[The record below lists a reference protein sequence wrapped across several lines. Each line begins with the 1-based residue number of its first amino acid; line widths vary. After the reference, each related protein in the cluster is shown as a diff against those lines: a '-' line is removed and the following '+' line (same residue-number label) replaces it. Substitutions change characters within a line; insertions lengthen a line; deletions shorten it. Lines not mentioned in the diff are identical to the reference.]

1 MKIFQLKDGYRY
13 NSDSL
18 FLWDFARKNCSFKA
32 SQSLLDVG
40 CGCGILG
47 LLLARDFNC
56 ALSCIDIQPQNCELA
71 QINARANDIKASI
84 ICADFFKDWESGNSR
99 ISSAFDENSR
109 ISSDFNENSRISSD
123 FDVKS
128 RIPSDFNENSRI
140 PSAFDE
146 NSRIPSNFNEN
157 SRISSQGF
165 HRSQGFE
172 RIICNPPFYDFGG
185 ENKNAHKNTSRNA
198 SSFDISAFASK
209 CSKLLAPKGEL
220 VLCYD
225 ARLID
230 RLLQAL
236 LEAGLKPI
244 KLAFLHSK
252 PSKSANV
259 VLVVAKKGV
268 KSPLCVF
275 GSLFACNDSGA
286 HTDFAKEVF
295 IRADLTSVDLII

>member
-1 MKIFQLKDGYRY
+1 MKLFQLKDGYRY

-71 QINARANDIKASI
+71 QMNAQANGIKASI
-84 ICADFFKDWESGNSR
+84 ICADFFKDWESGNSV
-99 ISSAFDENSR
+99 ENSAG
-109 ISSDFNENSRISSD
+109 NSAGN
-123 FDVKS
+123 FG
-128 RIPSDFNENSRI
+128 IPSQSCQRNQI
-140 PSAFDE
+140 
-146 NSRIPSNFNEN
+146 
-157 SRISSQGF
+157 
-165 HRSQGFE
+165 FE

-225 ARLID
+225 ARLVD

-236 LEAGLKPI
+236 LQAGLKPI

-252 PSKSANV
+252 PSKPANI
-259 VLVVAKKGV
+259 VLVVAKKGA

-275 GSLFACNDSGA
+275 GSLFACNESGT
-286 HTDFAKEVF
+286 HSDFAKEVF
-295 IRADLTSVDLII
+295 IKADLISVDLII

>member
-1 MKIFQLKDGYRY
+1 MKLFQLKDGYRY

-56 ALSCIDIQPQNCELA
+56 ALSCIDIQPQNCQLA
-71 QINARANDIKASI
+71 QINAQANDIKASI
-84 ICADFFKDWESGNSR
+84 ICADFFKDWESGNS
-99 ISSAFDENSR
+99 AGNSVGN
-109 ISSDFNENSRISSD
+109 FG
-123 FDVKS
+123 
-128 RIPSDFNENSRI
+128 IPSQSCQRNQI
-140 PSAFDE
+140 
-146 NSRIPSNFNEN
+146 
-157 SRISSQGF
+157 
-165 HRSQGFE
+165 FE

-225 ARLID
+225 ARLVD

-252 PSKSANV
+252 PSKPANV
-259 VLVVAKKGV
+259 VLVVAKKGA

-275 GSLFACNDSGA
+275 GSLFACNESGT
-286 HTDFAKEVF
+286 HSDFAKEVF
-295 IRADLTSVDLII
+295 IKADLISVDLQALI

>member
-1 MKIFQLKDGYRY
+1 MKLFQLKDGYRY

-71 QINARANDIKASI
+71 QINAQANDIKASI

-99 ISSAFDENSR
+99 I
-109 ISSDFNENSRISSD
+109 
-123 FDVKS
+123 
-128 RIPSDFNENSRI
+128 PSDFNKNFRI
-140 PSAFDE
+140 PSKSCQR
-146 NSRIPSNFNEN
+146 NQS
-157 SRISSQGF
+157 
-165 HRSQGFE
+165 FE

-225 ARLID
+225 ARLVD

-252 PSKSANV
+252 PSKPANV
-259 VLVVAKKGV
+259 VLVVAKKGA

-275 GSLFACNDSGA
+275 GSLFACNESGT
-286 HTDFAKEVF
+286 HSDFAKEVF
-295 IRADLTSVDLII
+295 IKADLISVDLQALI

>member
-1 MKIFQLKDGYRY
+1 MKLFQLKDGYRY

-71 QINARANDIKASI
+71 QINAQANGIKASI
-84 ICADFFKDWESGNSR
+84 ICADFFKDWESGNS
-99 ISSAFDENSR
+99 IGNSAGNSKENSVGN
-109 ISSDFNENSRISSD
+109 FKENSAGNSAGN
-123 FDVKS
+123 FG
-128 RIPSDFNENSRI
+128 IP
-140 PSAFDE
+140 
-146 NSRIPSNFNEN
+146 
-157 SRISSQGF
+157 SQGF
-165 HRSQGFE
+165 RGNQGFQGSQSFE

-225 ARLID
+225 ARLVD

-252 PSKSANV
+252 PSKPANV

-275 GSLFACNDSGA
+275 GSLFACNESGT
-286 HTDFAKEVF
+286 HSDFAKEVF
-295 IRADLTSVDLII
+295 IKADLISVDLQALI

>member
-1 MKIFQLKDGYRY
+1 MKLFQLKDGYRY

-56 ALSCIDIQPQNCELA
+56 ALSCIDIQPQNCQLA
-71 QINARANDIKASI
+71 QINAGANDIKASI
-84 ICADFFKDWESGNSR
+84 ICADFFKDWESGNSVGN
-99 ISSAFDENSR
+99 SKENSAGN
-109 ISSDFNENSRISSD
+109 FG
-123 FDVKS
+123 
-128 RIPSDFNENSRI
+128 IPSQSCQRNQI
-140 PSAFDE
+140 
-146 NSRIPSNFNEN
+146 
-157 SRISSQGF
+157 
-165 HRSQGFE
+165 FE

-252 PSKSANV
+252 PSKPANV
-259 VLVVAKKGV
+259 VLVVAKKGA

-275 GSLFACNDSGA
+275 GSLFACNESGT
-286 HTDFAKEVF
+286 HSDFAKEVF
-295 IRADLTSVDLII
+295 IKADLTSVDLII

>member
-1 MKIFQLKDGYRY
+1 MKLFQLKDGYRY

-71 QINARANDIKASI
+71 QINAQANDIKASI
-84 ICADFFKDWESGNSR
+84 ICADFFKDWESGNSAGN
-99 ISSAFDENSR
+99 SAGNSKENSAG
-109 ISSDFNENSRISSD
+109 NSAGN
-123 FDVKS
+123 F
-128 RIPSDFNENSRI
+128 RIPSLN
-140 PSAFDE
+140 
-146 NSRIPSNFNEN
+146 
-157 SRISSQGF
+157 
-165 HRSQGFE
+165 FE

-252 PSKSANV
+252 PSKPANV
-259 VLVVAKKGV
+259 VLVVAKKGA

-275 GSLFACNDSGA
+275 GSLFACNENGA
-286 HTDFAKEVF
+286 HSDFAKEVF
-295 IRADLTSVDLII
+295 IQADLTSVDLII

>member
-1 MKIFQLKDGYRY
+1 MKLFQLKDGYRY

-71 QINARANDIKASI
+71 QMNAQANGIKASI
-84 ICADFFKDWESGNSR
+84 ICADFFKDWESGNSV
-99 ISSAFDENSR
+99 ENSAG
-109 ISSDFNENSRISSD
+109 NSAGN
-123 FDVKS
+123 FG
-128 RIPSDFNENSRI
+128 IPSQSCQRNQI
-140 PSAFDE
+140 
-146 NSRIPSNFNEN
+146 
-157 SRISSQGF
+157 
-165 HRSQGFE
+165 FE

-225 ARLID
+225 ARLVD

-236 LEAGLKPI
+236 LQAGLKPI

-252 PSKSANV
+252 PSKPANI
-259 VLVVAKKGV
+259 VLVVAKKGA

-275 GSLFACNDSGA
+275 GSLFACNESGP
-286 HTDFAKEVF
+286 HSDFAKEVF
-295 IRADLTSVDLII
+295 IKADLISVDLII

>member
-1 MKIFQLKDGYRY
+1 MKLFQLKDGYRY

-56 ALSCIDIQPQNCELA
+56 ALSCIDIQPQNCQLA
-71 QINARANDIKASI
+71 QINAGANDIKASI
-84 ICADFFKDWESGNSR
+84 ICADFFKDWESGNSAGN
-99 ISSAFDENSR
+99 SKENSAG
-109 ISSDFNENSRISSD
+109 NSAGN
-123 FDVKS
+123 F
-128 RIPSDFNENSRI
+128 RIPSQN
-140 PSAFDE
+140 
-146 NSRIPSNFNEN
+146 
-157 SRISSQGF
+157 
-165 HRSQGFE
+165 FE

-198 SSFDISAFASK
+198 NSFDISAFASK

-225 ARLID
+225 ARLVD

-236 LEAGLKPI
+236 LEVGLKPI

-252 PSKSANV
+252 PSKPANI
-259 VLVVAKKGV
+259 VLVVAKKGA

-275 GSLFACNDSGA
+275 GSLFACNESGT
-286 HTDFAKEVF
+286 HSDFAKEVF
-295 IRADLTSVDLII
+295 IKADLISVDLII

>member
-1 MKIFQLKDGYRY
+1 MKLFQLKDGYRY

-71 QINARANDIKASI
+71 QINAGANDIKASI

-99 ISSAFDENSR
+99 I
-109 ISSDFNENSRISSD
+109 
-123 FDVKS
+123 
-128 RIPSDFNENSRI
+128 PSDFNENSRI
-140 PSAFDE
+140 PSQSF
-146 NSRIPSNFNEN
+146 
-157 SRISSQGF
+157 Q
-165 HRSQGFE
+165 RSQGFE

-225 ARLID
+225 ARLVD

-252 PSKSANV
+252 PSKPANV
-259 VLVVAKKGV
+259 VLVVAKKGA

-275 GSLFACNDSGA
+275 GSLFACNENGA

-295 IRADLTSVDLII
+295 IQADLTSVDLII

>member
-71 QINARANDIKASI
+71 QINAGANDIKASI

-99 ISSAFDENSR
+99 I
-109 ISSDFNENSRISSD
+109 
-123 FDVKS
+123 
-128 RIPSDFNENSRI
+128 PSD
-140 PSAFDE
+140 FDE
-146 NSRIPSNFNEN
+146 NSRIPSK
-157 SRISSQGF
+157 I
-165 HRSQGFE
+165 FE

-252 PSKSANV
+252 PSKPANV
-259 VLVVAKKGV
+259 VLVAAKKGA

-275 GSLFACNDSGA
+275 GSLFACNENGA

-295 IRADLTSVDLII
+295 IQADLTSVDLII

>member
-1 MKIFQLKDGYRY
+1 MKLFQLKDGYRY

-56 ALSCIDIQPQNCELA
+56 ALSCIDIQPQNCELS
-71 QINARANDIKASI
+71 QINAGANDIKASI
-84 ICADFFKDWESGNSR
+84 ICADFFKDWESGNSVGN
-99 ISSAFDENSR
+99 SKENSVG
-109 ISSDFNENSRISSD
+109 NSAGN
-123 FDVKS
+123 F
-128 RIPSDFNENSRI
+128 RIPSQN
-140 PSAFDE
+140 
-146 NSRIPSNFNEN
+146 
-157 SRISSQGF
+157 
-165 HRSQGFE
+165 FE

-225 ARLID
+225 ARLVD

-252 PSKSANV
+252 PSKPANV
-259 VLVVAKKGV
+259 VLVVAKKGA

-275 GSLFACNDSGA
+275 GSLFACNESGT
-286 HTDFAKEVF
+286 HSDFAKEVF
-295 IRADLTSVDLII
+295 IKADLISVDLQALI

>member
-1 MKIFQLKDGYRY
+1 MKLFQLKDGYRY

-47 LLLARDFNC
+47 LLLARDFHC

-71 QINARANDIKASI
+71 QINAGVNDIKASI
-84 ICADFFKDWESGNSR
+84 ICADFFKDWESGNSAGN
-99 ISSAFDENSR
+99 SKENSVG
-109 ISSDFNENSRISSD
+109 NSAGN
-123 FDVKS
+123 FG
-128 RIPSDFNENSRI
+128 IPSQSCQRNQI
-140 PSAFDE
+140 
-146 NSRIPSNFNEN
+146 
-157 SRISSQGF
+157 
-165 HRSQGFE
+165 FE

-225 ARLID
+225 ARLVD

-252 PSKSANV
+252 PSKPANV
-259 VLVVAKKGV
+259 VLVVAKKGA

-275 GSLFACNDSGA
+275 GSLFACNESGT
-286 HTDFAKEVF
+286 HSDFAKEVF
-295 IRADLTSVDLII
+295 IKADLTSVDLII

>member
-1 MKIFQLKDGYRY
+1 MKLFQLKDGYRY

-71 QINARANDIKASI
+71 QMNARANDIKASI
-84 ICADFFKDWESGNSR
+84 ICADFFKDWESGNSVGN
-99 ISSAFDENSR
+99 SKKNSVGNSKENSAGN
-109 ISSDFNENSRISSD
+109 SAGNSKENSAGN
-123 FDVKS
+123 FAGNF
-128 RIPSDFNENSRI
+128 RIP
-140 PSAFDE
+140 
-146 NSRIPSNFNEN
+146 
-157 SRISSQGF
+157 
-165 HRSQGFE
+165 SQGFE

-225 ARLID
+225 ARLVD

-252 PSKSANV
+252 PSKPANI
-259 VLVVAKKGV
+259 VLVVAKKGA

-275 GSLFACNDSGA
+275 GSLFACNESGT
-286 HTDFAKEVF
+286 HSDFAKEVF
-295 IRADLTSVDLII
+295 IKADLISVDLQALI

>member
-1 MKIFQLKDGYRY
+1 MKLFQLKDGYRY

-56 ALSCIDIQPQNCELA
+56 ALSCIDIQPQNCQLA
-71 QINARANDIKASI
+71 QINAGANDIKASI
-84 ICADFFKDWESGNSR
+84 ICADFFKDWESGNSAGN
-99 ISSAFDENSR
+99 SKENSAG
-109 ISSDFNENSRISSD
+109 NSAGN
-123 FDVKS
+123 F
-128 RIPSDFNENSRI
+128 RIPSQN
-140 PSAFDE
+140 
-146 NSRIPSNFNEN
+146 
-157 SRISSQGF
+157 
-165 HRSQGFE
+165 FE

-225 ARLID
+225 ARLVD

-236 LEAGLKPI
+236 LEAALKPI

-252 PSKSANV
+252 PSKPANV
-259 VLVVAKKGV
+259 VLVVAKKGA

-275 GSLFACNDSGA
+275 GSLFACNESGT
-286 HTDFAKEVF
+286 HSDFAKEVF
-295 IRADLTSVDLII
+295 IKADLISVDLQALI

>member
-1 MKIFQLKDGYRY
+1 MKLFQLKDGYRY

-71 QINARANDIKASI
+71 QINAGANDIKASI
-84 ICADFFKDWESGNSR
+84 ICADFFKDWESGNFAGNSVGN
-99 ISSAFDENSR
+99 FKENSAG
-109 ISSDFNENSRISSD
+109 NSAGN
-123 FDVKS
+123 F
-128 RIPSDFNENSRI
+128 RIPSQS
-140 PSAFDE
+140 
-146 NSRIPSNFNEN
+146 
-157 SRISSQGF
+157 
-165 HRSQGFE
+165 FE

-225 ARLID
+225 ARLVD

-252 PSKSANV
+252 PSKPANV
-259 VLVVAKKGV
+259 VLVVAKKGA

-275 GSLFACNDSGA
+275 GSLFACNESGT
-286 HTDFAKEVF
+286 HSDFAKEVF
-295 IRADLTSVDLII
+295 IKADLISVDLQALI

>member
-1 MKIFQLKDGYRY
+1 MKLFQLKDGYRY

-18 FLWDFARKNCSFKA
+18 FLWDFAIKNCSFKA

-71 QINARANDIKASI
+71 QMNARANDIKASI
-84 ICADFFKDWESGNSR
+84 ICADFFKDWESGNSAGN
-99 ISSAFDENSR
+99 SKENSVG
-109 ISSDFNENSRISSD
+109 NSAGN
-123 FDVKS
+123 FG
-128 RIPSDFNENSRI
+128 IPSQSCQRNQI
-140 PSAFDE
+140 
-146 NSRIPSNFNEN
+146 
-157 SRISSQGF
+157 
-165 HRSQGFE
+165 FE

-225 ARLID
+225 ARLVD

-252 PSKSANV
+252 PSKPANI
-259 VLVVAKKGV
+259 VLVVAKKGA

-275 GSLFACNDSGA
+275 GSLFACNESGT
-286 HTDFAKEVF
+286 HSDFAKEVF
-295 IRADLTSVDLII
+295 IKADLISVDLQALI

>member
-1 MKIFQLKDGYRY
+1 MKLFQLKDGYRY

-71 QINARANDIKASI
+71 QINAQANDIKASI
-84 ICADFFKDWESGNSR
+84 ICADFFKDWESGNSAGN
-99 ISSAFDENSR
+99 SKENSVG
-109 ISSDFNENSRISSD
+109 NSAGN
-123 FDVKS
+123 FG
-128 RIPSDFNENSRI
+128 IPSQSCQRNQI
-140 PSAFDE
+140 
-146 NSRIPSNFNEN
+146 
-157 SRISSQGF
+157 
-165 HRSQGFE
+165 FE

-225 ARLID
+225 ARLVD

-252 PSKSANV
+252 PSKPANV
-259 VLVVAKKGV
+259 VLVVAKKGA

-275 GSLFACNDSGA
+275 GSLFACNESGT
-286 HTDFAKEVF
+286 HSDFAKEVF
-295 IRADLTSVDLII
+295 IQADLTSVDLII

>member
-1 MKIFQLKDGYRY
+1 MKLFQLKDGYRY

-71 QINARANDIKASI
+71 QINAGANDIKASI
-84 ICADFFKDWESGNSR
+84 ICADFFKDWESGNS
-99 ISSAFDENSR
+99 AGNFKENSVG
-109 ISSDFNENSRISSD
+109 NSAGN
-123 FDVKS
+123 F
-128 RIPSDFNENSRI
+128 RIPSQS
-140 PSAFDE
+140 
-146 NSRIPSNFNEN
+146 
-157 SRISSQGF
+157 
-165 HRSQGFE
+165 FE

-225 ARLID
+225 ARLVD

-252 PSKSANV
+252 PSKPANV
-259 VLVVAKKGV
+259 VLVVAKKGA

-275 GSLFACNDSGA
+275 GSLFACNESGT
-286 HTDFAKEVF
+286 HSDFAKEVF
-295 IRADLTSVDLII
+295 IKADLTSVDLII

>member
-1 MKIFQLKDGYRY
+1 MKLFQLKDGYRY

-71 QINARANDIKASI
+71 QMNAGANDIKASI
-84 ICADFFKDWESGNSR
+84 ICADFFKDWESGNSAGN
-99 ISSAFDENSR
+99 SKENSAG
-109 ISSDFNENSRISSD
+109 NSAGN
-123 FDVKS
+123 F
-128 RIPSDFNENSRI
+128 RIPSQS
-140 PSAFDE
+140 
-146 NSRIPSNFNEN
+146 
-157 SRISSQGF
+157 
-165 HRSQGFE
+165 FE

-198 SSFDISAFASK
+198 SGFDISAFASK

-225 ARLID
+225 ARLVD

-252 PSKSANV
+252 PSKPANV
-259 VLVVAKKGV
+259 VLVVAKKGA

-275 GSLFACNDSGA
+275 GSLFACNESGT
-286 HTDFAKEVF
+286 HSDFAKEVF
-295 IRADLTSVDLII
+295 IKADLISVDLQALI

>member
-71 QINARANDIKASI
+71 QINAQANDIKASI

-99 ISSAFDENSR
+99 I
-109 ISSDFNENSRISSD
+109 
-123 FDVKS
+123 
-128 RIPSDFNENSRI
+128 PSDFNENSRI
-140 PSAFDE
+140 PSKSF
-146 NSRIPSNFNEN
+146 
-157 SRISSQGF
+157 QK
-165 HRSQGFE
+165 SQGFE

-252 PSKSANV
+252 PSKPANV
-259 VLVVAKKGV
+259 VLVVAKKGA

-275 GSLFACNDSGA
+275 GSLFACNENGTHS
-286 HTDFAKEVF
+286 DFAKEVF
-295 IRADLTSVDLII
+295 IKADLISVDLQALI

>member
-1 MKIFQLKDGYRY
+1 MKLFQLKDGYRY

-71 QINARANDIKASI
+71 QINAQANDIKASI
-84 ICADFFKDWESGNSR
+84 ICADFFKDWESGNSV
-99 ISSAFDENSR
+99 ENSAGN
-109 ISSDFNENSRISSD
+109 F
-123 FDVKS
+123 
-128 RIPSDFNENSRI
+128 RIPSQSCQRNQI
-140 PSAFDE
+140 
-146 NSRIPSNFNEN
+146 
-157 SRISSQGF
+157 
-165 HRSQGFE
+165 FE

-225 ARLID
+225 ARLVD

-252 PSKSANV
+252 PDKPANI
-259 VLVVAKKGV
+259 VLVVAKKGA

-275 GSLFACNDSGA
+275 GSLFACNESGT
-286 HTDFAKEVF
+286 HSDFAKEVF
-295 IRADLTSVDLII
+295 IKADLTSVDLII

>member
-71 QINARANDIKASI
+71 QINAGANDIKASI

-99 ISSAFDENSR
+99 I
-109 ISSDFNENSRISSD
+109 
-123 FDVKS
+123 
-128 RIPSDFNENSRI
+128 PSN
-140 PSAFDE
+140 FDE
-146 NSRIPSNFNEN
+146 NSRIPSKSF
-157 SRISSQGF
+157 Q
-165 HRSQGFE
+165 RSQGFE

-252 PSKSANV
+252 PSKPANV
-259 VLVVAKKGV
+259 VLVVAKKGS

-275 GSLFACNDSGA
+275 GSLFACNENGA

-295 IRADLTSVDLII
+295 IQADLTSVDLII

>member
-1 MKIFQLKDGYRY
+1 MKLFQLKDGYRY

-71 QINARANDIKASI
+71 QMNARANDIKASI

-99 ISSAFDENSR
+99 I
-109 ISSDFNENSRISSD
+109 
-123 FDVKS
+123 
-128 RIPSDFNENSRI
+128 PSQS
-140 PSAFDE
+140 
-146 NSRIPSNFNEN
+146 
-157 SRISSQGF
+157 
-165 HRSQGFE
+165 FE

-225 ARLID
+225 ARLVD

-252 PSKSANV
+252 PSKPANV
-259 VLVVAKKGV
+259 VLVVAKKGA

-275 GSLFACNDSGA
+275 GSLFACNESGT
-286 HTDFAKEVF
+286 HSDFAKEVF
-295 IRADLTSVDLII
+295 IKADLTSVDLII

>member
-1 MKIFQLKDGYRY
+1 MKLFQLKDGYRY

-99 ISSAFDENSR
+99 I
-109 ISSDFNENSRISSD
+109 
-123 FDVKS
+123 
-128 RIPSDFNENSRI
+128 PSN
-140 PSAFDE
+140 FDE
-146 NSRIPSNFNEN
+146 NSRIPSQSCQRNQ
-157 SRISSQGF
+157 I
-165 HRSQGFE
+165 FE

-225 ARLID
+225 ARLVD

-236 LEAGLKPI
+236 LQAGLKPI

-252 PSKSANV
+252 PSKPANI
-259 VLVVAKKGV
+259 VLVVAKKGA

-275 GSLFACNDSGA
+275 GSLFACNESGT
-286 HTDFAKEVF
+286 HSDFAKEVF
-295 IRADLTSVDLII
+295 IKADLTSVDLII

>member
-1 MKIFQLKDGYRY
+1 MKNFQLKDGYRY

-71 QINARANDIKASI
+71 QMNAQANGIKASI
-84 ICADFFKDWESGNSR
+84 ICADFFKDWESGNSV
-99 ISSAFDENSR
+99 ENSAG
-109 ISSDFNENSRISSD
+109 NSAGN
-123 FDVKS
+123 FG
-128 RIPSDFNENSRI
+128 IPSQSCQRNQI
-140 PSAFDE
+140 
-146 NSRIPSNFNEN
+146 
-157 SRISSQGF
+157 
-165 HRSQGFE
+165 FE

-198 SSFDISAFASK
+198 SSFDILAFASK

-236 LEAGLKPI
+236 LKAGLKPI

-252 PSKSANV
+252 PSKPANV
-259 VLVVAKKGV
+259 VLVVAKKGA

-275 GSLFACNDSGA
+275 GSLFACNENGA

-295 IRADLTSVDLII
+295 IQADLTSVDLII

>member
-1 MKIFQLKDGYRY
+1 MKLFQLKDGYRY

-71 QINARANDIKASI
+71 QINAGANDIKASI
-84 ICADFFKDWESGNSR
+84 ICADFFKDWESGNSAGN
-99 ISSAFDENSR
+99 SKENSVG
-109 ISSDFNENSRISSD
+109 NSAGN
-123 FDVKS
+123 FG
-128 RIPSDFNENSRI
+128 IPSQSCQRNQI
-140 PSAFDE
+140 
-146 NSRIPSNFNEN
+146 
-157 SRISSQGF
+157 
-165 HRSQGFE
+165 FE

-225 ARLID
+225 ARLVD

-252 PSKSANV
+252 PSKPANV
-259 VLVVAKKGV
+259 VLVVAKKGA

-275 GSLFACNDSGA
+275 GSLFACNESGT
-286 HTDFAKEVF
+286 HSDFAKEVF
-295 IRADLTSVDLII
+295 IKADLISVDLII

>member
-1 MKIFQLKDGYRY
+1 MKLFQLKDGYRY

-71 QINARANDIKASI
+71 QINAGANDIKASI
-84 ICADFFKDWESGNSR
+84 ICADFFKDWESGNSVGN
-99 ISSAFDENSR
+99 SAGNSKENSAG
-109 ISSDFNENSRISSD
+109 NSAGN
-123 FDVKS
+123 F
-128 RIPSDFNENSRI
+128 RIPSLN
-140 PSAFDE
+140 
-146 NSRIPSNFNEN
+146 
-157 SRISSQGF
+157 
-165 HRSQGFE
+165 FE

-225 ARLID
+225 ARLVD

-252 PSKSANV
+252 PSKPANV
-259 VLVVAKKGV
+259 VLVVAKKGA

-275 GSLFACNDSGA
+275 GSLFACNESGT
-286 HTDFAKEVF
+286 HSDFAKEVF
-295 IRADLTSVDLII
+295 IKADLISVDLQALI

>member
-1 MKIFQLKDGYRY
+1 MKLFQLKDGYRY

-32 SQSLLDVG
+32 SQSLLDIG

-56 ALSCIDIQPQNCELA
+56 ALSCIDIQPQNCQLA
-71 QINARANDIKASI
+71 QINAGANDIKASI
-84 ICADFFKDWESGNSR
+84 ICADFFKDWESGNSAGN
-99 ISSAFDENSR
+99 SKENSAG
-109 ISSDFNENSRISSD
+109 NSAGN
-123 FDVKS
+123 F
-128 RIPSDFNENSRI
+128 RIPSQN
-140 PSAFDE
+140 
-146 NSRIPSNFNEN
+146 
-157 SRISSQGF
+157 
-165 HRSQGFE
+165 FE

-225 ARLID
+225 ARLVD

-236 LEAGLKPI
+236 LQAGLKPI

-252 PSKSANV
+252 PSKPANV
-259 VLVVAKKGV
+259 VLVVAKKGA

-275 GSLFACNDSGA
+275 GSLFACNESGT
-286 HTDFAKEVF
+286 HSDFAKEIF
-295 IRADLTSVDLII
+295 IKADLISVDLQALI

>member
-1 MKIFQLKDGYRY
+1 MKLFQLKDGYRY

-71 QINARANDIKASI
+71 QINAQANDIKASI
-84 ICADFFKDWESGNSR
+84 ICADFFKDWESGNSAGN
-99 ISSAFDENSR
+99 SAGNFG
-109 ISSDFNENSRISSD
+109 
-123 FDVKS
+123 
-128 RIPSDFNENSRI
+128 IPSQSCQRNKS
-140 PSAFDE
+140 
-146 NSRIPSNFNEN
+146 
-157 SRISSQGF
+157 
-165 HRSQGFE
+165 FE

-252 PSKSANV
+252 PSKPANV
-259 VLVVAKKGV
+259 VLVVAKKGA

-275 GSLFACNDSGA
+275 GSLFACNESGT
-286 HTDFAKEVF
+286 HSDFAKEVF
-295 IRADLTSVDLII
+295 IKADLISVDLII

>member
-1 MKIFQLKDGYRY
+1 MKLFQLKDGYRY

-71 QINARANDIKASI
+71 QMNAQANGIKASI
-84 ICADFFKDWESGNSR
+84 ICADFFKDWESGNSV
-99 ISSAFDENSR
+99 ENSAG
-109 ISSDFNENSRISSD
+109 NSAGN
-123 FDVKS
+123 FG
-128 RIPSDFNENSRI
+128 IPSQSCQRNQI
-140 PSAFDE
+140 
-146 NSRIPSNFNEN
+146 
-157 SRISSQGF
+157 
-165 HRSQGFE
+165 FE

-225 ARLID
+225 ARLVD

-236 LEAGLKPI
+236 LQAGLKPI

-252 PSKSANV
+252 PSKPANI
-259 VLVVAKKGV
+259 VLVVAKKGA
-268 KSPLCVF
+268 KSPLCIF
-275 GSLFACNDSGA
+275 GSLFACNESGT
-286 HTDFAKEVF
+286 HSDFAKEVF
-295 IRADLTSVDLII
+295 IKADLISVDLQALI

>member
-99 ISSAFDENSR
+99 I
-109 ISSDFNENSRISSD
+109 
-123 FDVKS
+123 
-128 RIPSDFNENSRI
+128 PSD
-140 PSAFDE
+140 FDE
-146 NSRIPSNFNEN
+146 NSRIPS
-157 SRISSQGF
+157 QGF
-165 HRSQGFE
+165 QRNQSFE

-252 PSKSANV
+252 PSKPANV
-259 VLVVAKKGV
+259 VLVVAKKGA

-275 GSLFACNDSGA
+275 GSLFACNENGA

-295 IRADLTSVDLII
+295 IQADLTSVDLII

>member
-1 MKIFQLKDGYRY
+1 MKLFQLKDGYRY

-56 ALSCIDIQPQNCELA
+56 ALSCIDIQPQNCQLA
-71 QINARANDIKASI
+71 QINAGANDIKASI
-84 ICADFFKDWESGNSR
+84 ICADFFKDWESGNSAGN
-99 ISSAFDENSR
+99 SKENSAG
-109 ISSDFNENSRISSD
+109 NSAGN
-123 FDVKS
+123 F
-128 RIPSDFNENSRI
+128 RIP
-140 PSAFDE
+140 
-146 NSRIPSNFNEN
+146 
-157 SRISSQGF
+157 
-165 HRSQGFE
+165 SQGFE

-225 ARLID
+225 ARLVD

-252 PSKSANV
+252 PSKPANV
-259 VLVVAKKGV
+259 VLVVAKKGA

-275 GSLFACNDSGA
+275 GSLFACNESGT
-286 HTDFAKEVF
+286 HSDFAKEVF
-295 IRADLTSVDLII
+295 IKADLISVDLII

>member
-1 MKIFQLKDGYRY
+1 MKLFQLKDGYRY

-71 QINARANDIKASI
+71 QINAGANDIKASI
-84 ICADFFKDWESGNSR
+84 ICADFFKDWESGNSAGN
-99 ISSAFDENSR
+99 SKENSVG
-109 ISSDFNENSRISSD
+109 NSAGN
-123 FDVKS
+123 FG
-128 RIPSDFNENSRI
+128 IPSQSCQRNQI
-140 PSAFDE
+140 
-146 NSRIPSNFNEN
+146 
-157 SRISSQGF
+157 
-165 HRSQGFE
+165 FE

-225 ARLID
+225 ARLVD

-252 PSKSANV
+252 PSKPANV
-259 VLVVAKKGV
+259 VLVVAKKGA

-275 GSLFACNDSGA
+275 GSLFACNESGT
-286 HTDFAKEVF
+286 HSDFAKEVF
-295 IRADLTSVDLII
+295 IKADLISVDLQALI

>member
-1 MKIFQLKDGYRY
+1 MKLFQLKDGYRY

-71 QINARANDIKASI
+71 QMNAQANDIKASI
-84 ICADFFKDWESGNSR
+84 ICADFFKDWESGNSAGN
-99 ISSAFDENSR
+99 SKENSAG
-109 ISSDFNENSRISSD
+109 NSAGN
-123 FDVKS
+123 FG
-128 RIPSDFNENSRI
+128 IPSQSCQRNQI
-140 PSAFDE
+140 
-146 NSRIPSNFNEN
+146 
-157 SRISSQGF
+157 
-165 HRSQGFE
+165 FE

-225 ARLID
+225 ARLVD

-252 PSKSANV
+252 PSKPANV
-259 VLVVAKKGV
+259 VLVVAKKGA

-275 GSLFACNDSGA
+275 GSLFACNESGT
-286 HTDFAKEVF
+286 HSDFAKEVF
-295 IRADLTSVDLII
+295 IKADLISVDLQALI

>member
-1 MKIFQLKDGYRY
+1 MKLFQLKDGYRY

-71 QINARANDIKASI
+71 QMNAQANDIKASI
-84 ICADFFKDWESGNSR
+84 ICADFFKDWESGNSVGN
-99 ISSAFDENSR
+99 SAGNF
-109 ISSDFNENSRISSD
+109 
-123 FDVKS
+123 
-128 RIPSDFNENSRI
+128 RIPSI
-140 PSAFDE
+140 T
-146 NSRIPSNFNEN
+146 
-157 SRISSQGF
+157 
-165 HRSQGFE
+165 FE

-225 ARLID
+225 ARLVD

-252 PSKSANV
+252 PSKPANV
-259 VLVVAKKGV
+259 VLVVAKKGA

-275 GSLFACNDSGA
+275 GSLFACNESGT
-286 HTDFAKEVF
+286 HSDFAKEVF
-295 IRADLTSVDLII
+295 IKADLISVDLQALI

>member
-1 MKIFQLKDGYRY
+1 MKLFQLKDGYRY

-71 QINARANDIKASI
+71 QINAQANDIKASI

-99 ISSAFDENSR
+99 IPTR
-109 ISSDFNENSRISSD
+109 
-123 FDVKS
+123 K
-128 RIPSDFNENSRI
+128 PSDFNENSRI
-140 PSAFDE
+140 PSKSF
-146 NSRIPSNFNEN
+146 
-157 SRISSQGF
+157 
-165 HRSQGFE
+165 GFE

-225 ARLID
+225 ARLVD

-236 LEAGLKPI
+236 LQAGLKPI

-252 PSKSANV
+252 PSKPANV
-259 VLVVAKKGV
+259 VLVVAKKGA

-275 GSLFACNDSGA
+275 GSLFACNESGT
-286 HTDFAKEVF
+286 HSDFAKEVF
-295 IRADLTSVDLII
+295 IKADLISVDLQALI

>member
-1 MKIFQLKDGYRY
+1 M
-13 NSDSL
+13 
-18 FLWDFARKNCSFKA
+18 WDFARKNCSFKA

-71 QINARANDIKASI
+71 QMNAQANDIKASI

-99 ISSAFDENSR
+99 I
-109 ISSDFNENSRISSD
+109 
-123 FDVKS
+123 
-128 RIPSDFNENSRI
+128 PSN
-140 PSAFDE
+140 FDE
-146 NSRIPSNFNEN
+146 NSRIPSQ
-157 SRISSQGF
+157 S
-165 HRSQGFE
+165 FE

-225 ARLID
+225 ARLVD

-252 PSKSANV
+252 PSKPANV
-259 VLVVAKKGV
+259 VLVVAKKGA

-275 GSLFACNDSGA
+275 GSLFACNENGA
-286 HTDFAKEVF
+286 HSDFAKEVF
-295 IRADLTSVDLII
+295 IQADLTSVDLII

>member
-1 MKIFQLKDGYRY
+1 MKLFQLKDGYRY

-71 QINARANDIKASI
+71 QMNARANDIKASI

-99 ISSAFDENSR
+99 I
-109 ISSDFNENSRISSD
+109 
-123 FDVKS
+123 
-128 RIPSDFNENSRI
+128 P
-140 PSAFDE
+140 
-146 NSRIPSNFNEN
+146 
-157 SRISSQGF
+157 SQGF
-165 HRSQGFE
+165 QESKSFE

-225 ARLID
+225 ARLVD

-252 PSKSANV
+252 PSKPANV
-259 VLVVAKKGV
+259 VLVVAKKGA

-275 GSLFACNDSGA
+275 GSLFACNESGT
-286 HTDFAKEVF
+286 HSDFAKEVF
-295 IRADLTSVDLII
+295 IKADLISVDLII

>member
-1 MKIFQLKDGYRY
+1 MKLFQLKDGYRY

-71 QINARANDIKASI
+71 QINAQANDIKASI
-84 ICADFFKDWESGNSR
+84 ICADFFKDWESGNSAGN
-99 ISSAFDENSR
+99 SKENSVG
-109 ISSDFNENSRISSD
+109 NSAGN
-123 FDVKS
+123 F
-128 RIPSDFNENSRI
+128 RIPSQS
-140 PSAFDE
+140 
-146 NSRIPSNFNEN
+146 
-157 SRISSQGF
+157 
-165 HRSQGFE
+165 FE

-225 ARLID
+225 ARLVD

-252 PSKSANV
+252 PSKPANV
-259 VLVVAKKGV
+259 VLVVAKKGA

-275 GSLFACNDSGA
+275 GSLFACNESGT
-286 HTDFAKEVF
+286 HSDFAKEVF
-295 IRADLTSVDLII
+295 IKADLISVDLQALI

>member
-1 MKIFQLKDGYRY
+1 MKLFQLKDGYRY

-56 ALSCIDIQPQNCELA
+56 ALSCIDIQPQNCQLA
-71 QINARANDIKASI
+71 QINAGANDIKASI
-84 ICADFFKDWESGNSR
+84 ICADFFKDWESGNSAGN
-99 ISSAFDENSR
+99 SAGNF
-109 ISSDFNENSRISSD
+109 
-123 FDVKS
+123 
-128 RIPSDFNENSRI
+128 RIPSQI
-140 PSAFDE
+140 
-146 NSRIPSNFNEN
+146 
-157 SRISSQGF
+157 
-165 HRSQGFE
+165 FE

-225 ARLID
+225 ARLVD

-236 LEAGLKPI
+236 LQAGLKPI

-252 PSKSANV
+252 PSKPANV
-259 VLVVAKKGV
+259 VLVVAKKGA

-275 GSLFACNDSGA
+275 GSLFACNESGT
-286 HTDFAKEVF
+286 HSDFAKEVF
-295 IRADLTSVDLII
+295 IKADLISVDLII